1 MKELMI
7 YQEAVSAITQ
17 VINQGGYINIV
28 VDETLGRISVSE
40 SERRLFTKL
49 VYGTVENKILIDYYL
64 RDYTKQKRLKPYL
77 KNTLRMAVYGLLY
90 LNMADH
96 FIVNTAV
103 EIVKK
108 KDYKG
113 SRLINGVLRAFLKN
127 PLPDLTKLNRLDYLS
142 INIVF
147 QDLSWNYC

>member
-17 VINQGGYINIV
+17 VINQGGCINIV

-64 RDYTKQKRLKPYL
+64 RDYTKQKIE
-77 KNTLRMAVYGLLY
+77 A
-90 LNMADH
+90 
-96 FIVNTAV
+96 
-103 EIVKK
+103 
-108 KDYKG
+108 
-113 SRLINGVLRAFLKN
+113 
-127 PLPDLTKLNRLDYLS
+127 LP
-142 INIVF
+142 
-147 QDLSWNYC
+147 